1 MTPARPLF
9 IVPTVGLILI
19 GLTAPAARAGIRA
32 PASDSRAPTAIE
44 EALAE
49 YACGPR
55 TPATTD
61 DDRYQCISDRVDA
74 LRGDFGYN
82 LSRLTVAK
90 RRAIDKACGP
100 LRTDIAREAYI
111 TCVSG
116 ELGTMRKKKAA
127 PDAADAQDAAAAAPE
142 PVVPPADPPPAPTA
156 SPWIGW
162 LIGFLGIGLA
172 AAAGGVVAM
181 RVKASRHRC
190 RGCGIKVPPSGDL
203 CPDCRKQ
210 AAEAL
215 RQAAADRAD
224 HERAQQEEKR
234 REEQEAEQRR
244 AREEAEAAL
253 RREQEVRRQ
262 RDEEEGARL
271 REEEKRRQEAERQR
285 QNDPA
290 AAEAAFDPYAVL
302 GVSRDAGPDTVAKAY
317 EEARSKYDPTAVSHL
332 GAEVQNHFKAKAEA
346 VERAYQ
352 MIAGA
357 SAPPATIASSTSA

>member
-1 MTPARPLF
+1 MSRDATIMKSPRLLLVVSA
-9 IVPTVGLILI
+9 IGWNLI
-19 GLTAPAARAGIRA
+19 APAGSAAAVGRVQA
-32 PASDSRAPTAIE
+32 PAQDSRAPTAIE
-44 EALAE
+44 GALAE

-61 DDRYQCISDRVDA
+61 DDRYQCISDRVEE

-82 LSRLTVAK
+82 LSRLSAPR

-116 ELGTMRKKKAA
+116 ELATMRKKKAA
-127 PDAADAQDAAAAAPE
+127 PDAAAAQDAAAEAPE
-142 PVVPPADPPPAPTA
+142 SVVPSADPPAVAP
-156 SPWIGW
+156 SSNWVGW
-162 LIGFLGIGLA
+162 LIGFLGVGVV

-181 RVKASRHRC
+181 RVKTSRHRC

-215 RQAAADRAD
+215 RQAAAERDH

-234 REEQEAEQRR
+234 RREEEAERRR
-244 AREEAEAAL
+244 ARDEAEAQL
-253 RREQEVRRQ
+253 RREQEERRQ
-262 RDEEEGARL
+262 RDREEEDARL
-271 REEEKRRQEAERQR
+271 REEEKRRHEAERQR

-290 AAEAAFDPYAVL
+290 AAEAAFDPYVIL
-302 GVSRDAGPDTVAKAY
+302 SVSRDAAHDTVAKAY
-317 EEARSKYDPTAVSHL
+317 EEARSKYDPSAVSHL

-352 MIAGA
+352 MIAG
-357 SAPPATIASSTSA
+357 